1 MDYTNE
7 RNVIN
12 LDVLILTP
20 EETKTYNEIFRKIIK
35 SHNPEID
42 DHLIRPIDRVIMTDS
57 LNRVE
62 FIVKTVQENQDFKES
77 ETSRIHEKNQGEHDR
92 NKDQFLS
99 E

>member
-20 EETKTYNEIFRKIIK
+20 DEYKAYNEIFRKIIK
-35 SHNPEID
+35 THNPDLKDIF
-42 DHLIRPIDRVIMTDS
+42 IRDIDRIIMTDS
-57 LNRVE
+57 INRAE
-62 FIVKTVQENQDFKES
+62 FIVKTVQQDKDFKNS
-77 ETSRIHEKNQGEHDR
+77 EIGRVKTKNQGEHDI

-99 E
+99 Q